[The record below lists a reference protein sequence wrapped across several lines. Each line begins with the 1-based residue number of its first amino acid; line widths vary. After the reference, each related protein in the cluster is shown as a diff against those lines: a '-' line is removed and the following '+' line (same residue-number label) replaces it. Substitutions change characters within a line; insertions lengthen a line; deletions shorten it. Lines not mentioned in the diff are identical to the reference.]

1 MEPLRV
7 ACIGMGWWSDVL
19 ADAIQRSKK
28 IRIAACFTR
37 SEDKRKT
44 FAEKYGCVPAPTYQ
58 VILQDRSIEAII
70 NTTPNNAHVET
81 TLAAATAGKH
91 VFLDKPIAN
100 TVSEG
105 RVITEFCKKKGV
117 ILALG
122 YQRRRESHFRWI
134 RKQIGAGAFG
144 KLVNAEANIS
154 RDRLGKID
162 LSSWRYTAA
171 GMPGGVML
179 QIGIHYADVLEYLL
193 GPVKAV
199 SGRFAQ
205 LVLPGDNPDVASLV
219 LEHESGALST
229 LNASYASASEFYLMN
244 IYGKDATVFYDQ
256 HWGMRM
262 LRRGNDAATP
272 IGFSR
277 NDTFVEELEEF
288 AAAARGEC
296 VPEVGGEY
304 ATRSLAVMRA
314 GILSA
319 QQGRRVEVAEV
330 LADDGPPV
338 ARKASQVRRT
348 TRKKRRGANQKER
361 RLVRPT
367 ATTERE

>member
-1 MEPLRV
+1 MAFEPLRV

-28 IRIAACFTR
+28 LKIVACYTR
-37 SEDKRKT
+37 SEDKRRT
-44 FAEKYGCVPAPTYQ
+44 FAAKYGCVAAPNYQ
-58 VILQDRSIEAII
+58 VVLQDHSIEAII
-70 NTTPNNAHVET
+70 NTTPNSAHVET
-81 TLAAATAGKH
+81 TLAAAIAGKH

-134 RKQIGAGAFG
+134 REQIDAGAFG

-154 RDRLGKID
+154 RDRLGQID

-199 SGRFAQ
+199 NGRFAQ

-219 LEHESGALST
+219 LEHENGALST
-229 LNASYASASEFYLMN
+229 LNASYASASEYYLMN
-244 IYGKDATVFYDQ
+244 IYGKEASAYYDMHQ
-256 HWGMRM
+256 G
-262 LRRGNDAATP
+262 LRLLKRGKSGLSP
-272 IGFSR
+272 VPCEK

-288 AAAARGEC
+288 ANAVRGQGK
-296 VPEVGGEY
+296 PEMDGER
-304 ATRSLAVMRA
+304 ATASLAVIRA
-314 GILSA
+314 GIVSA
-319 QQGRRVEVAEV
+319 REGRRVEVAEI
-330 LADDGPPV
+330 LSKD
-338 ARKASQVRRT
+338 
-348 TRKKRRGANQKER
+348 
-361 RLVRPT
+361 
-367 ATTERE
+367 